1 MKHTRSARKALI
13 AFTGTALALML
24 TFSFLP
30 LLRANAKEYTAVK
43 STDPDAEIQ
52 VTLTPDKVTCT
63 MGQPKQVNI
72 VLNNST
78 NLDLAFTAGRTP
90 KILGEGNVWKS
101 FTKDGDGNWLVD
113 GEKTP
118 ARLMK
123 TNLDDDYLW
132 VSTNPDFRRPFL
144 KIIPQTP
151 GTFTVKLSF
160 VLQDHSPFV
169 YPGEDGGD
177 YYDVDYE
184 LQITV
189 KPAPTNL
196 TLDPTSLSVK
206 VGETGTIAATVTP
219 EDADQTV
226 TWSSSDTDIATVD
239 NTGKVTGVAEGEA
252 VITAKCNA
260 DNNVTATCTVTV
272 TADSSSSDPTSSDD
286 PTGDDPTGDDPTSSD
301 PDDSEATYTLTTGDK
316 TWTKASKENMIFTV
330 TKKPDPEHKVF
341 EEFLC
346 LEMDDKGKIETK
358 HYEATFGS
366 IVITL
371 KADYLKTLSNGKHT
385 LKVVLTDRT
394 LTAEFT
400 VFDDSN
406 TDGSNTDSPATDSP
420 ATGEAVTWVVICAVL
435 LVLSCGG
442 ISFVFVRRRVND

>member
-43 STDPDAEIQ
+43 STEPYEEIR
-52 VTLTPDKVTCT
+52 VTLEPNNVTCT
-63 MGQPKQVNI
+63 MGQPTQVNI
-72 VLNNST
+72 DLFNYPT
-78 NLDLAFTAGRTP
+78 GLDLAFTNAKEP
-90 KILGEGNVWKS
+90 KILVDSDEEEWKSPTKDSEGNWR
-101 FTKDGDGNWLVD
+101 VD
-113 GEKTP
+113 DKITP

-123 TNLDDDYLW
+123 TSINLYDDYLW
-132 VSTNPDFRRPFL
+132 VSNSNPDCHYRPFL
-144 KIIPQTP
+144 KIIPQIP
-151 GTFTVKLSF
+151 GIFTVKVTFS
-160 VLQDHSPFV
+160 LQDRSPLV
-169 YPGEDGGD
+169 YGGEEGGD

-184 LQITV
+184 LQIIV
-189 KPAPTNL
+189 KPAPTEL
-196 TLDPTSLSVK
+196 TLDPTPLSLQ
-206 VGETGTIAATVTP
+206 VGDSQTITATVTP
-219 EDADQTV
+219 DDADQSV
-226 TWSSSDTDIATVD
+226 TWESNNPDVATVD
-239 NTGKVTGVAEGEA
+239 NTGNVRGVAEGEA
-252 VITAKCNA
+252 TITAKCKAKNS
-260 DNNVTATCTVTV
+260 VTAYCPVTV
-272 TADSSSSDPTSSDD
+272 MAADPQ
-286 PTGDDPTGDDPTSSD
+286 GDDPTGDDPTSSD
-301 PDDSEATYTLTTGDK
+301 PDDSEATYTFTGDK
-316 TWTKASKENMIFTV
+316 TWTKASKENMIFKV
-330 TKKPDPEHKVF
+330 TKEPDPEHKVF

-366 IVITL
+366 IVIKL
-371 KADYLKTLSNGKHT
+371 KADYLETLSNGKHT
-385 LKVVLTDRT
+385 LKVVLADRT

>member
-30 LLRANAKEYTAVK
+30 LLRANAKDYTAVK
-43 STDPDAEIQ
+43 SADPDEEIQ

-63 MGQPKQVNI
+63 MGETTQVNI
-72 VLNNST
+72 DLFNYPT
-78 NLDLAFTAGRTP
+78 GLDLAFTNAKEP
-90 KILGEGNVWKS
+90 KILVDSDEEEWKS
-101 FTKDGDGNWLVD
+101 PTKDSEGNWLVD
-113 GEKTP
+113 GKKMP

-123 TNLDDDYLW
+123 TNLRDDYLW
-132 VSTNPDFRRPFL
+132 VSTNPNFYRPFL

-151 GTFTVKLSF
+151 GTFTVKVTF
-160 VLQDHSPFV
+160 NLQDRSPLV
-169 YPGEDGGD
+169 YGGDDGGD

-189 KPAPTNL
+189 KPAPTEL
-196 TLDPTSLSVK
+196 TLAPTPLSLQ
-206 VGETGTIAATVTP
+206 VGEIGMIAATVTP

-226 TWSSSDTDIATVD
+226 TWSSDNTVVATVD

-252 VITAKCNA
+252 TITAKCAA
-260 DNNVTATCTVTV
+260 DNTV
-272 TADSSSSDPTSSDD
+272 TAFCPVTVMAADPQ
-286 PTGDDPTGDDPTSSD
+286 GDDPTGDDPTSSD
-301 PDDSEATYTLTTGDK
+301 PDDSEATYTLTGDK

-400 VFDDSN
+400 VSDDSN

>member
-43 STDPDAEIQ
+43 SSEPHEEIQ
-52 VTLTPDKVTCT
+52 VTLTPDNVTCT
-63 MGQPKQVNI
+63 MGQPTQVKIDLFNYP
-72 VLNNST
+72 T
-78 NLDLAFTAGRTP
+78 GLDLSFTAGDTP
-90 KILGEGNVWKS
+90 KILGEDDVWKS
-101 FTKDGDGNWLVD
+101 FTKDSEGNWLVD
-113 GEKTP
+113 NEKTP
-118 ARLMK
+118 ARLMES
-123 TNLDDDYLW
+123 TADDYML
-132 VSTNPDFRRPFL
+132 VSYPNPDFYHPFL

-151 GTFTVKLSF
+151 GTFTVKVTF
-160 VLQDHSPFV
+160 DLQDHSPFV

-177 YYDVDYE
+177 HYDVDYE
-184 LQITV
+184 LRIIV
-189 KPAPTNL
+189 KPAPTEL
-196 TLDPTSLSVK
+196 TLDPASLSLQ
-206 VGETGTIAATVTP
+206 VGDSQTITANVTP
-219 EDADQTV
+219 DEADKSV
-226 TWSSSDTDIATVD
+226 TWESNNPVVATVD

-252 VITAKCNA
+252 TITAKCAA
-260 DNNVTATCTVTV
+260 DNTV
-272 TADSSSSDPTSSDD
+272 TAFCPVTVMAADPQ
-286 PTGDDPTGDDPTSSD
+286 GDDPTGDDPTSSD
-301 PDDSEATYTLTTGDK
+301 PDDSEATYTLTGDK

-406 TDGSNTDSPATDSP
+406 TDSPATDSP

>member
-43 STDPDAEIQ
+43 SNDPDAEIQ

-78 NLDLAFTAGRTP
+78 DLDLAFTAGRTP
-90 KILGEGNVWKS
+90 KILGEGNKWEH
-101 FTKDGDGNWLVD
+101 FTEDSEGNWLVD
-113 GEKTP
+113 SEKTP
-118 ARLMK
+118 ARLMES
-123 TNLDDDYLW
+123 TASGDYML
-132 VSTNPDFRRPFL
+132 VSNSNPNFYRPFL

-189 KPAPTNL
+189 KPAPTSL
-196 TLDPTSLSVK
+196 VLDPTPLSLQ
-206 VGETGTIAATVTP
+206 VGNSQTITATVTP
-219 EDADQTV
+219 VDADQSV
-226 TWSSSDTDIATVD
+226 TWSSNNTDVATVD

-252 VITAKCNA
+252 TITAKCAA
-260 DNNVTATCTVTV
+260 DNTV
-272 TADSSSSDPTSSDD
+272 TAFCPVTVMAADPQ
-286 PTGDDPTGDDPTSSD
+286 GDDPTGDDPTSSD
-301 PDDSEATYTLTTGDK
+301 PDDSEATYTFTGDK
-316 TWTKASKENMIFTV
+316 TWTKASKENMIFKV
-330 TKKPDPEHKVF
+330 TKKPDRENKVF
-341 EEFLC
+341 EEFIR
-346 LEMDDKGKIETK
+346 LEMDDKGAIETK

-420 ATGEAVTWVVICAVL
+420 TTGEAVTWVVICAVL

>member
-43 STDPDAEIQ
+43 KTEPHEEIQ
-52 VTLTPDKVTCT
+52 VTLTPNDVICT
-63 MGQPKQVNI
+63 MGQPTQVNI
-72 VLNNST
+72 VLDHT
-78 NLDLAFTAGRTP
+78 TGLDLAFTNAKEP
-90 KILGEGNVWKS
+90 KILVDSDEEEWKSPTKDSEGNWR
-101 FTKDGDGNWLVD
+101 VD
-113 GEKTP
+113 DKITP
-118 ARLMK
+118 ARLMES
-123 TNLDDDYLW
+123 TVPGDYML
-132 VSTNPDFRRPFL
+132 VSNSNPDCYYHPFL
-144 KIIPQTP
+144 EIMPQTP
-151 GTFTVKLSF
+151 GTFTVKVTF
-160 VLQDHSPFV
+160 NLQDHSPFI
-169 YPGEDGGD
+169 YPDDDGGD

-189 KPAPTNL
+189 MAA
-196 TLDPTSLSVK
+196 DP
-206 VGETGTIAATVTP
+206 
-219 EDADQTV
+219 Q
-226 TWSSSDTDIATVD
+226 
-239 NTGKVTGVAEGEA
+239 
-252 VITAKCNA
+252 
-260 DNNVTATCTVTV
+260 
-272 TADSSSSDPTSSDD
+272 
-286 PTGDDPTGDDPTSSD
+286 GDDPTGDDPTSSD
-301 PDDSEATYTLTTGDK
+301 PDDSEATYTLTGDK

-366 IVITL
+366 IVIKL

-385 LKVVLTDRT
+385 LKVVLADRT

>member
-43 STDPDAEIQ
+43 KTEPHEEIQ
-52 VTLTPDKVTCT
+52 VTLTPNDVICT
-63 MGQPKQVNI
+63 MGQPTQVNI
-72 VLNNST
+72 DLFNYPT
-78 NLDLAFTAGRTP
+78 GLDLAFTNAKEP
-90 KILGEGNVWKS
+90 KILVDSDEEEWKSPTKDSEGNWR
-101 FTKDGDGNWLVD
+101 VD
-113 GEKTP
+113 DKITP

-123 TNLDDDYLW
+123 TSINLYDDYLW
-132 VSTNPDFRRPFL
+132 VSNSNPDCHYRPFL
-144 KIIPQTP
+144 KIIPQIP
-151 GTFTVKLSF
+151 GIFTVKVTFS
-160 VLQDHSPFV
+160 LQDRSPLV
-169 YPGEDGGD
+169 YGGEEGGD

-189 KPAPTNL
+189 MAA
-196 TLDPTSLSVK
+196 DP
-206 VGETGTIAATVTP
+206 
-219 EDADQTV
+219 Q
-226 TWSSSDTDIATVD
+226 
-239 NTGKVTGVAEGEA
+239 
-252 VITAKCNA
+252 
-260 DNNVTATCTVTV
+260 
-272 TADSSSSDPTSSDD
+272 
-286 PTGDDPTGDDPTSSD
+286 GDDPTGDDPTSSD
-301 PDDSEATYTLTTGDK
+301 PDDSEATYTLTGDK

-366 IVITL
+366 IVIKL

>member
-43 STDPDAEIQ
+43 KTEPHEEIQ
-52 VTLTPDKVTCT
+52 VTLTPNDVICT
-63 MGQPKQVNI
+63 MGQPTQVNI
-72 VLNNST
+72 DLFNYPT
-78 NLDLAFTAGRTP
+78 GLDLAFTAGRTP
-90 KILGEGNVWKS
+90 KILGEGNEWKS
-101 FTKDGDGNWLVD
+101 FTKDSEKNWLVD
-113 GEKTP
+113 DEKTP
-118 ARLMK
+118 ARLRES
-123 TNLDDDYLW
+123 TVPGDYML
-132 VSTNPDFRRPFL
+132 VSNSNPDCYYHPFL
-144 KIIPQTP
+144 EIIPQTP
-151 GTFTVKLSF
+151 GTFTVKVRF
-160 VLQDHSPFV
+160 VLQDRSPLV
-169 YPGEDGGD
+169 YGGDDGGD

-189 KPAPTNL
+189 MAA
-196 TLDPTSLSVK
+196 DP
-206 VGETGTIAATVTP
+206 
-219 EDADQTV
+219 Q
-226 TWSSSDTDIATVD
+226 
-239 NTGKVTGVAEGEA
+239 
-252 VITAKCNA
+252 
-260 DNNVTATCTVTV
+260 
-272 TADSSSSDPTSSDD
+272 
-286 PTGDDPTGDDPTSSD
+286 GDDPTGDDPTSSD
-301 PDDSEATYTLTTGDK
+301 PDDSEATYTLTGDK

>member
-43 STDPDAEIQ
+43 SNDPDAEIR
-52 VTLTPDKVTCT
+52 VTLTPDNVTCT
-63 MGQPKQVNI
+63 MGQTKQVKIDLFNYP
-72 VLNNST
+72 T
-78 NLDLAFTAGRTP
+78 DLDLAFTAGRTP
-90 KILGEGNVWKS
+90 KILGESNKWES
-101 FTKDGDGNWLVD
+101 PTKDSDGNWLVD

-123 TNLDDDYLW
+123 TNLRDDYLW
-132 VSTNPDFRRPFL
+132 VSTNPNFYRPFL

-151 GTFTVKLSF
+151 GTFTVKVTF
-160 VLQDHSPFV
+160 NLQDRSPLV
-169 YPGEDGGD
+169 YGGDDGGD

-189 KPAPTNL
+189 KPAPTEL
-196 TLDPTSLSVK
+196 TLAPTPLSLQ
-206 VGETGTIAATVTP
+206 VGEIGMIAATVTP

-226 TWSSSDTDIATVD
+226 TWSSDNTVVATVD

-252 VITAKCNA
+252 TITAKCAA
-260 DNNVTATCTVTV
+260 DNTV
-272 TADSSSSDPTSSDD
+272 TAFCPVTVMAADPQ
-286 PTGDDPTGDDPTSSD
+286 GDDPTGDDPTSSD
-301 PDDSEATYTLTTGDK
+301 PDDSEATYTLTGDK

-400 VFDDSN
+400 VSDDSN